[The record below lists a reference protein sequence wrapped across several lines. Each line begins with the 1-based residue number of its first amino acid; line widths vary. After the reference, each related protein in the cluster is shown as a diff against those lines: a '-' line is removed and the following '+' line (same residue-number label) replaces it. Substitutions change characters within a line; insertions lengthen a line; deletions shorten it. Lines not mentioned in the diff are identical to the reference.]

1 MAIETKKTY
10 CRFCLGC
17 CAMDIDVDGDQLV
30 ALRGDPDNVL
40 SGGYTCLRGRE
51 LITMH
56 QHPDRIRGALKR
68 EGEKF
73 NEIPLEQA
81 LDEIAEK
88 VQALIKQHGGRSI
101 ATYNGSWAYSNYP
114 TLFVSKAFHRAINS
128 TSLFSPVSLD
138 QPAKAFM
145 PGRFGAWSAGIHSF
159 KDADVVMFI
168 GCNTVISQYSPA
180 GGLPPYNP
188 YRRLQNALNKG
199 LKLIVI
205 DPRETETASR
215 AELHLQ
221 VRPGEDSTL
230 LAGIIRIIIDEKLYD
245 KEFCDEFADN
255 VTDLRAALEPFTP
268 QYVSRRADVPEQ
280 QLYDAAR
287 IFAGGNKGAAST
299 GTGPEMATRGSLT
312 EHMVMTINAICG
324 RYYREDDIPASC
336 PPLSPPRN
344 HKAQVVFPPK
354 AWGEHFVQS
363 RFRGLSQLG
372 DEMPCNVMA
381 DEILTPGEGQ
391 IRALFVN
398 GGNPV
403 VAFPNQQ
410 KVARAMEDLDLLVA
424 LDPWFSATSK
434 RAHYILGPK
443 LQLEREDATQLGE
456 MYFEEPYA
464 QYTEKVTN
472 ANSELLEEWELYWE
486 LAKRMGIPLTVNG
499 TALNMETRPNK
510 YQITEIMTR
519 GSSIPLAQVRE
530 QTASHGG
537 KIFEEVKRPVAA
549 KSETNNH
556 KFCLLPVDVKAQLH
570 DVFTEQLDAQGRPQL
585 QSEKYSYLLTSRR
598 IKQFFN
604 STGHNF
610 SKLKEKGTTNYAYM
624 HSSDLTELC
633 IDSETVVEIDSEAGC
648 IVGVVKASDDIKPG
662 VISMAHAFGDVNS
675 DKSNVRQQGSSTNAL
690 ASDEKYYDP
699 ITGQARQSAIPVNI
713 RKVS

>member
-17 CAMDIDVDGDQLV
+17 CAMDIDVDGEELI
-30 ALRGDPDNVL
+30 ALRGDPSNVL

-56 QHPDRIRGALKR
+56 QHPDRIRSALKR
-68 EGEKF
+68 KGDKF
-73 NEIPLEQA
+73 VEIPLSQA
-81 LDEIAEK
+81 LDEIAVK
-88 VQALIKQHGGRSI
+88 VQSLIKQHGGRSI

-114 TLFVSKAFHRAINS
+114 TLFVSKAFHRAIES

-145 PGRFGAWSAGIHSF
+145 PSRFGSWSAGIHSF
-159 KDADVVMFI
+159 KDADVAMFI

-188 YRRLQNALNKG
+188 YRRLQDALNKG

-205 DPRETETASR
+205 DPRETETATR
-215 AELHLQ
+215 ATLHLQ
-221 VRPGEDSTL
+221 VRPGEDPTL
-230 LAGIIRIIIDEKLYD
+230 LAGIIRVIIDEELYD
-245 KEFCDEFADN
+245 KDFCDEFVDSIAS
-255 VTDLRAALEPFTP
+255 LREALEDFTP
-268 QYVSRRADVPEQ
+268 EYVAQRTDIPPP
-280 QLYDAAR
+280 QLFKAAR
-287 IFAGGNKGAAST
+287 LFAGGDKGAAST
-299 GTGPEMATRGSLT
+299 GTGPEMSSRGSLT

-324 RYYREDDIPASC
+324 RYYRENDMPASC
-336 PPLSPPRN
+336 PPLSPPRPR
-344 HKAQVVFPPK
+344 KAQVVFPPP
-354 AWGEHFVQS
+354 AWGENFVQS

-381 DEILTPGEGQ
+381 DEILTPGDGQ

-403 VAFPNQQ
+403 VAFPNQE

-443 LQLEREDATQLGE
+443 LQLEREDATMLGE

-464 QYTEKVTN
+464 HYTEKVTS
-472 ANSELLEEWELYWE
+472 ANGNLLEEWELYWE
-486 LAKRMGIPLTVNG
+486 LAKRMGIDLELNGVPLDMEKKPSKYTV
-499 TALNMETRPNK
+499 
-510 YQITEIMTR
+510 TEILTQ
-519 GSSIPLAQVRE
+519 GSVIPLERVRDE
-530 QTASHGG
+530 TASEGG
-537 KIFEEVKRPVAA
+537 KIFEEAKRPVAA
-549 KSETNNH
+549 KSERNNQ
-556 KFCLLPVDVKAQLH
+556 KFRVLPRDVK
-570 DVFTEQLDAQGRPQL
+570 EQLREVRVEPLDDSGRPIAIAD
-585 QSEKYSYLLTSRR
+585 YSHLLVSRR

-610 SKLKEKGTTNYAYM
+610 NKLREKGTTNYAYI
-624 HSSDLTELC
+624 HSSDLKQLDIE
-633 IDSETVVEIDSEAGC
+633 SESSVEIISEAGT

-662 VISMAHAFGDVNS
+662 VISMAHAFGDVDSNA
-675 DKSNVRQQGSSTNAL
+675 DNVRQQGSSTNAL

-713 RKVS
+713 RMI

>member
-1 MAIETKKTY
+1 MTIQTKKTY

-17 CAMDIDVDGDQLV
+17 CAMDIDVDGDELI
-30 ALRGDPDNVL
+30 ALRGDSENPL

-68 EGEKF
+68 VGEQF
-73 NEIPLEQA
+73 TEIPLEQA
-81 LDEIAEK
+81 LDEIASK
-88 VQALIKQHGGRSI
+88 VQSLLDQYGGRSI

-114 TLFVSKAFHRAINS
+114 TLFISKAFHAAINS
-128 TSLFSPVSLD
+128 TSLFSPVTLD

-168 GCNTVISQYSPA
+168 GCNTVVSQYAPK

-188 YRRLQNALNKG
+188 YRRLQDALNND

-205 DPRETETASR
+205 DPRETETARR
-215 AELHLQ
+215 ATLHLQ

-245 KEFCDEFADN
+245 EDFCAEFIDDLPG
-255 VTDLRAALEPFTP
+255 LRAALEHFTP
-268 QYVSRRADVPEQ
+268 EYVSLRTDVAAEK
-280 QLYDAAR
+280 LFSAAR
-287 IFAGGNKGAAST
+287 IFAGGKKGAAST
-299 GTGPEMATRGSLT
+299 GTGPEMAARGSLT
-312 EHMVMTINAICG
+312 EHMVMTINALCG
-324 RYYREDDIPASC
+324 RYYRENEIPASC
-336 PPLSPPRN
+336 PPLSPSRPL
-344 HKAQVVFPPK
+344 KAQVVSPPQ
-354 AWGEHFVQS
+354 AWGENFVKS
-363 RFRGLSQLG
+363 RFRGLTQIG

-410 KVARAMEDLDLLVA
+410 KVAKAMEDLELLVA

-443 LQLEREDATQLGE
+443 LQLEREDATMLGE

-464 QYTEKVTN
+464 HYTEKVTN
-472 ANSELLEEWELYWE
+472 ANGDLLEEWELYWE
-486 LAKRMGIPLTVNG
+486 LAKRMGIELNVNG
-499 TALNMETRPNK
+499 VALDMNVRPSK
-510 YQITEIMTR
+510 YAVTEILTQ
-519 GSSIPLAQVRE
+519 GSAIPLERVRKE
-530 QTASHGG
+530 TATAGG
-537 KIFEEVKRPVAA
+537 KIFEEAKRPVLA
-549 KSETNNH
+549 KSETNNE
-556 KFCLLPVDVKAQLH
+556 KFRVLPADVKAELGEVLAEELSANGQPCK
-570 DVFTEQLDAQGRPQL
+570 DGNQ
-585 QSEKYSYLLTSRR
+585 YSHLLISRR

-610 SKLKEKGTTNYAYM
+610 DKLRDKGSTNYAYI
-624 HSSDLTELC
+624 HSSDLKKLNLE
-633 IDSETVVEIDSEAGC
+633 SESVVEIISEAGT
-648 IVGVVKASDDIKPG
+648 IPGVVKASDDIKPG
-662 VISMAHAFGDVNS
+662 VISMAHAFGDVDS
-675 DKSNVRQQGSSTNAL
+675 TKDNVRQQGSSTNVL
-690 ASDEKYYDP
+690 ASDEKYFDP

-713 RKVS
+713 RAV

>member
-17 CAMDIDVDGDQLV
+17 CAMDIDVDGDELI
-30 ALRGDPDNVL
+30 ALRGDNDNPL

-68 EGEKF
+68 VGDQF
-73 NEIPLEQA
+73 AEIPLGQA
-81 LDEIAEK
+81 LDEIASK
-88 VQALIKQHGGRSI
+88 VQSLLEQYGGRSI

-114 TLFVSKAFHRAINS
+114 TLFVSKAFHAAINS
-128 TSLFSPVSLD
+128 TSLFSPVTLD

-145 PGRFGAWSAGIHSF
+145 PSRFGAWSAGIHSF

-168 GCNTVISQYSPA
+168 GCNTVVSQYSPT

-188 YRRLQNALNKG
+188 YRRLQDALNND

-205 DPRETETASR
+205 DPRETETARR
-215 AELHLQ
+215 ATLHLQ

-230 LAGIIRIIIDEKLYD
+230 LGGIIRIIIDEDLYD
-245 KEFCDEFADN
+245 KDFCAEFIDDLPG
-255 VTDLRAALEPFTP
+255 LRAALENFTP
-268 QYVSRRADVPEQ
+268 EYVALRTDVPEEKLFQ
-280 QLYDAAR
+280 AAR

-299 GTGPEMATRGSLT
+299 GTGPEMAARGSLT
-312 EHMVMTINAICG
+312 EHMVMTINALCG
-324 RYYREDDIPASC
+324 RYYRENDIPAGC
-336 PPLSPPRN
+336 PPLSPPRPR
-344 HKAQVVFPPK
+344 KAQVVFPPK
-354 AWGEHFVQS
+354 AWGENFVKS
-363 RFRGLSQLG
+363 RFRGLTQIG

-410 KVARAMEDLDLLVA
+410 KVAKAMEDLELLVA

-443 LQLEREDATQLGE
+443 LQLEREDATLLGE

-464 QYTEKVTN
+464 HYTEKVTN

-486 LAKRMGIPLTVNG
+486 LAKRMGIDLTLNG
-499 TALNMETRPNK
+499 VALDMDARPSK
-510 YQITEIMTR
+510 YTITEIMTQ
-519 GSSIPLAQVRE
+519 GSAIPLERVRE
-530 QTASHGG
+530 ETSTAGG
-537 KIFEEVKRPVAA
+537 KIFEEAKRPVLA
-549 KSETNNH
+549 KSETNTD
-556 KFCLLPVDVKAQLH
+556 KFRVLPEDVKAQLAE
-570 DVFTEQLDAQGRPQL
+570 VLTEQLNANGQPCKDGN
-585 QSEKYSYLLTSRR
+585 EYSHLLISRR

-610 SKLKEKGTTNYAYM
+610 DKLRDKGTTNYAYM
-624 HSSDLTELC
+624 HSSDLSKLNLE
-633 IDSETVVEIDSEAGC
+633 SESIVEIVSEAGT
-648 IVGVVKASDDIKPG
+648 IPGVVKASDDIKPG
-662 VISMAHAFGDVNS
+662 VISMAHAFGDVDS
-675 DKSNVRQQGSSTNAL
+675 TKDNVRQQGSSTNVL
-690 ASDEKYYDP
+690 ASDEKYFDS

-713 RKVS
+713 RAV